1 MNVAQVSPAQVE
13 DWYSHHAAGLLI
25 DVRERWEHGTA
36 CVDHSAKLPSGL
48 RVCNIPMSEFMQRLT
63 EVPHDTPLLL
73 LCHHGVRSQS
83 VANWLAHNDFGP
95 IANLSGGI
103 DAWSRELDAAIPL
116 Y

>member
-1 MNVAQVSPAQVE
+1 MSVTQVSPAQVE
-13 DWYSHHAAGLLI
+13 DWYSRHDRALVL

-36 CVDHSAKLPSGL
+36 NVDQSTKLPRGL
-48 RVCNIPMSEFMQRLT
+48 RVCLIPMSEFMQRLV
-63 EVPHDTPLLL
+63 EVPHETPLL
-73 LCHHGVRSQS
+73 HTWSHS